1 MTQPIKFIATASKP
15 HAVIA
20 AEMCEEIKAVV
31 YSYADKVPAALAI
44 GVLEIAKQE
53 ILEEQR

>member
-1 MTQPIKFIATASKP
+1 M
-15 HAVIA
+15 IA